1 MLEEMPADVPEPR
14 VHANQDQ
21 WNLIA
26 RELYDRH
33 LVEPVGKPVELRG
46 KPLVNGAFAVVKPNN
61 FLEDERAVLRL
72 IMDFR
77 GTNAGRCNLP
87 RSRESPDSGGA
98 GSRMSPAECNALA
111 GM

>member
-1 MLEEMPADVPEPR
+1 MLVLEEMPADVPEPR

-46 KPLVNGAFAVVKPNN
+46 KPLVNGAFAVVKPNR
-61 FLEDERAVLRL
+61 FLEDERAIEIDNGFPGDQCRTLQ
-72 IMDFR
+72 
-77 GTNAGRCNLP
+77 
-87 RSRESPDSGGA
+87 
-98 GSRMSPAECNALA
+98 LA
-111 GM
+111 KVPGVA